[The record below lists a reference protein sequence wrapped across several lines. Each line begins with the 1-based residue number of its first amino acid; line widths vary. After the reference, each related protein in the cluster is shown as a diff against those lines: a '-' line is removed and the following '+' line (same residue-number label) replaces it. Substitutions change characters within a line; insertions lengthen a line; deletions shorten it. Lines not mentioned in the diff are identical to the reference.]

1 MAYYPISSAVLEHL
15 KKSDKKLKKL
25 IEMHGVI
32 KRKIEEDVF
41 KALVFNIIS
50 QQISTKAANTIKT
63 RLLALIKTIS
73 PKNIVELSDDELQAV
88 GLSFRKV
95 NYIKTIALKVSLKE
109 LDLKRLN
116 EMEDEAIIKE
126 LIKLPGIGVWTA
138 EMMLIFTFK
147 RENVLSYLDLGIRRG
162 VKRLYNLEEVNKEQ
176 FMKLK
181 NIYSPYASVAS
192 LYLWQLASIK

>member
-1 MAYYPISSAVLEHL
+1 MAYYPISSAALEHL

-50 QQISTKAANTIKT
+50 QQISTKAATTIKA
-63 RLLALIKTIS
+63 RLLTLITTIS
-73 PKNIVELSDDELQAV
+73 HENIAKLSDDELQAV

-95 NYIKTIALKVSLKE
+95 NYIKTIALKVIQKK
-109 LDLKRLN
+109 LDLKKLN
-116 EMEDEAIIKE
+116 ELDDDAIIKE

-147 RENVLSYLDLGIRRG
+147 RENVISYLDLGIIRG
-162 VKRLYNLEEVNKEQ
+162 IKRLYNLEEVNKKQ
-176 FMKLK
+176 FLKLK
-181 NIYSPYASVAS
+181 DIYSPYASVAS
-192 LYLWQLASIK
+192 LYLWQLASL

>member
-1 MAYYPISSAVLEHL
+1 MAYYPISSAALEHL

-50 QQISTKAANTIKT
+50 QQISTKAATTIKA
-63 RLLALIKTIS
+63 RLLTLITTIS
-73 PKNIVELSDDELQAV
+73 HENIAKLSDDELQAV

-95 NYIKTIALKVSLKE
+95 NYIKTIALKVIQKK
-109 LDLKRLN
+109 LDLKKLN
-116 EMEDEAIIKE
+116 KLDDDAIIKE

-147 RENVLSYLDLGIRRG
+147 RENVISYLDLGIIRG
-162 VKRLYNLEEVNKEQ
+162 IKRLYNLEEVNKKQ
-176 FMKLK
+176 FLKLK
-181 NIYSPYASVAS
+181 DIYSPYASVAS
-192 LYLWQLASIK
+192 LYLWQLASL